1 MKLIDIHSPQDIK
14 PLTIDDLKDLAKQ
27 MRAAIINYTSTIG
40 GHVGPNLGDVEALIG
55 VHYVFD
61 APKDKIVID
70 VSHQDFVHKMLTG
83 RAQYYL
89 DKSKFTEIGEFT
101 DPNESP
107 EYDIFYAGHTS
118 PSISLAFGLA
128 KARSLKNEKF
138 NIVAFIGDGS
148 LSGGVAFEGLNNAG
162 KLNDNFIVIVNDNQM
177 AIAENHGSLYDNL
190 RELRETNGQS
200 EHNYFKSLGYDYIY
214 VAEGNDLES
223 VINALKKAKDT
234 KNPIVV
240 HLNTQKGE
248 GYAPAEAHR
257 EEFHFSAPYD
267 VADGEPLQQSNEPN
281 YITNTRDYLL
291 RKVKENPELLIIS
304 SATPEVFGF
313 MEKERKACGNQYVD
327 VAIAEQTGVST
338 MAGAARGGA
347 KVIYPVMATFLQRAY
362 DQLEQDWAMD
372 NSPAVMP
379 VMGTGIRALT
389 DLTHLGFWDI
399 PMITSIPE
407 IVYLAPTN
415 VEEYF
420 AMMDWALNQ
429 AQTGVS
435 TMAGAA
441 RGGAKVIYP
450 VMATFL
456 QRAYDQ
462 LEQDWAMDNSPA
474 VMPVMGT
481 GIRALTDLTHL
492 GFWDIPMITSIPEI
506 VYLAP
511 TNVEEYFAMMDW
523 ALNQNEHK
531 VAIRVPTYSY
541 EHSKGEVDTD
551 YSDLNKFKVVK
562 EGKDV
567 AVIAAG
573 DFFVKG
579 ESVVDALAEKGINAT
594 LINPRF
600 VSGVDTEL
608 LNSLK
613 QNHKVVVVLED
624 GSKEGG
630 FGGRIAQAVGATGM
644 KCLTYG
650 LEKKFVDRYNPE
662 ELEKAYRLTVPQ
674 IVEDTLNALK

>member
-128 KARSLKNEKF
+128 KARSLKKEDF

-257 EEFHFSAPYD
+257 EEFHFSHRMTSLT
-267 VADGEPLQQSNEPN
+267 VNLCSSQMSR
-281 YITNTRDYLL
+281 ITSPTRA
-291 RKVKENPELLIIS
+291 IIYSERLKKIRNCSSFLPQHLKS
-304 SATPEVFGF
+304 SASWKRKEKLAATSTLTLQLPNRPVF
-313 MEKERKACGNQYVD
+313 
-327 VAIAEQTGVST
+327 
-338 MAGAARGGA
+338 
-347 KVIYPVMATFLQRAY
+347 
-362 DQLEQDWAMD
+362 
-372 NSPAVMP
+372 
-379 VMGTGIRALT
+379 
-389 DLTHLGFWDI
+389 
-399 PMITSIPE
+399 
-407 IVYLAPTN
+407 
-415 VEEYF
+415 
-420 AMMDWALNQ
+420 
-429 AQTGVS
+429 
-435 TMAGAA
+435 
-441 RGGAKVIYP
+441 
-450 VMATFL
+450 
-456 QRAYDQ
+456 
-462 LEQDWAMDNSPA
+462 
-474 VMPVMGT
+474 
-481 GIRALTDLTHL
+481 
-492 GFWDIPMITSIPEI
+492 
-506 VYLAP
+506 
-511 TNVEEYFAMMDW
+511 
-523 ALNQNEHK
+523 
-531 VAIRVPTYSY
+531 
-541 EHSKGEVDTD
+541 
-551 YSDLNKFKVVK
+551 
-562 EGKDV
+562 
-567 AVIAAG
+567 
-573 DFFVKG
+573 
-579 ESVVDALAEKGINAT
+579 
-594 LINPRF
+594 
-600 VSGVDTEL
+600 
-608 LNSLK
+608 
-613 QNHKVVVVLED
+613 
-624 GSKEGG
+624 
-630 FGGRIAQAVGATGM
+630 
-644 KCLTYG
+644 
-650 LEKKFVDRYNPE
+650 
-662 ELEKAYRLTVPQ
+662 PQ
-674 IVEDTLNALK
+674 

>member
-128 KARSLKNEKF
+128 KARSLKKEDF

-267 VADGEPLQQSNEPN
+267 VADGEPLQQSNESN
-281 YITNTRDYLL
+281 YIPDTRDYLL

-338 MAGAARGGA
+338 MTGAARGGA

-420 AMMDWALNQ
+420 AMMDWALN
-429 AQTGVS
+429 
-435 TMAGAA
+435 
-441 RGGAKVIYP
+441 
-450 VMATFL
+450 
-456 QRAYDQ
+456 
-462 LEQDWAMDNSPA
+462 
-474 VMPVMGT
+474 
-481 GIRALTDLTHL
+481 
-492 GFWDIPMITSIPEI
+492 
-506 VYLAP
+506 
-511 TNVEEYFAMMDW
+511 
-523 ALNQNEHK
+523 
-531 VAIRVPTYSY
+531 
-541 EHSKGEVDTD
+541 
-551 YSDLNKFKVVK
+551 
-562 EGKDV
+562 
-567 AVIAAG
+567 
-573 DFFVKG
+573 
-579 ESVVDALAEKGINAT
+579 
-594 LINPRF
+594 
-600 VSGVDTEL
+600 
-608 LNSLK
+608 
-613 QNHKVVVVLED
+613 
-624 GSKEGG
+624 
-630 FGGRIAQAVGATGM
+630 
-644 KCLTYG
+644 
-650 LEKKFVDRYNPE
+650 
-662 ELEKAYRLTVPQ
+662 
-674 IVEDTLNALK
+674 

>member
-14 PLTIDDLKDLAKQ
+14 PLGIDDLKNLAKQ

-83 RAQYYL
+83 LAQYYL
-89 DKSKFTEIGEFT
+89 YKSMFTHIGEFT
-101 DPNESP
+101 DPKESS

-128 KARSLKNEKF
+128 KARSLKKNC

-148 LSGGVAFEGLNNAG
+148 LSGGVAFEGLNNAA

-200 EHNYFKSLGYDYIY
+200 ENNYFKALGYDYIY

-223 VINALKKAKDT
+223 VISALKKAKDT
-234 KNPIVV
+234 KKPIVA

-281 YITNTRDYLL
+281 YITDTRDYLL

-362 DQLEQDWAMD
+362 DQLEQDWGMD
-372 NSPAVMP
+372 NSPA
-379 VMGTGIRALT
+379 L
-389 DLTHLGFWDI
+389 
-399 PMITSIPE
+399 
-407 IVYLAPTN
+407 
-415 VEEYF
+415 
-420 AMMDWALNQ
+420 
-429 AQTGVS
+429 
-435 TMAGAA
+435 
-441 RGGAKVIYP
+441 
-450 VMATFL
+450 
-456 QRAYDQ
+456 
-462 LEQDWAMDNSPA
+462 
-474 VMPVMGT
+474 MPVMGT

-531 VAIRVPTYSY
+531 VA
-541 EHSKGEVDTD
+541 
-551 YSDLNKFKVVK
+551 
-562 EGKDV
+562 
-567 AVIAAG
+567 VIAAG

-579 ESVVDALAEKGINAT
+579 ERVVEALADKGINAT

-600 VSGVDTEL
+600 ISGVDTEL
-608 LNSLK
+608 LDSLK

-630 FGGRIAQAVGATGM
+630 FGGRVAQVVSPIGL

-650 LEKKFVDRYNPE
+650 LEKKFVDRYNPD

-674 IVEDTLNALK
+674 IVEDTINALNS

>member
-14 PLTIDDLKDLAKQ
+14 PLGIDDLKDLAKQ

-89 DKSKFTEIGEFT
+89 DKSMFTHIGEFT
-101 DPNESP
+101 DPKESP

-128 KARSLKNEKF
+128 KARSLKKNC

-148 LSGGVAFEGLNNAG
+148 LSGGVAFEGLNNAA

-200 EHNYFKSLGYDYIY
+200 ENNYFKALGYDYIY

-223 VINALKKAKDT
+223 VISALKKAKDT
-234 KNPIVV
+234 KKPIVV

-281 YITNTRDYLL
+281 YITDTRDYLL

-372 NSPAVMP
+372 NSPA
-379 VMGTGIRALT
+379 L
-389 DLTHLGFWDI
+389 
-399 PMITSIPE
+399 
-407 IVYLAPTN
+407 
-415 VEEYF
+415 
-420 AMMDWALNQ
+420 
-429 AQTGVS
+429 
-435 TMAGAA
+435 
-441 RGGAKVIYP
+441 
-450 VMATFL
+450 
-456 QRAYDQ
+456 
-462 LEQDWAMDNSPA
+462 
-474 VMPVMGT
+474 MPVMGT

-531 VAIRVPTYSY
+531 VAVRVPTYSY
-541 EHSKGEVDTD
+541 EHAKDDVDKD
-551 YSDLNKFKVVK
+551 YSGLNKFKVVK
-562 EGKDV
+562 EG
-567 AVIAAG
+567 
-573 DFFVKG
+573 
-579 ESVVDALAEKGINAT
+579 
-594 LINPRF
+594 
-600 VSGVDTEL
+600 
-608 LNSLK
+608 
-613 QNHKVVVVLED
+613 
-624 GSKEGG
+624 
-630 FGGRIAQAVGATGM
+630 
-644 KCLTYG
+644 
-650 LEKKFVDRYNPE
+650 
-662 ELEKAYRLTVPQ
+662 
-674 IVEDTLNALK
+674 

>member
-1 MKLIDIHSPQDIK
+1 MKLIDIHSPQNIK
-14 PLTIDDLKDLAKQ
+14 PLGIDDLKDLAKQ

-89 DKSKFTEIGEFT
+89 DKSMFTHIGEFT
-101 DPNESP
+101 DPKESP

-128 KARSLKNEKF
+128 KARSLKKKNC

-148 LSGGVAFEGLNNAG
+148 LSGGVAFEGLNNAA

-200 EHNYFKSLGYDYIY
+200 ENNYFKALGYDYIY

-223 VINALKKAKDT
+223 VISALKKAKDT
-234 KNPIVV
+234 KKPIVV

-281 YITNTRDYLL
+281 YITDTRDYLL

-372 NSPAVMP
+372 NSPA
-379 VMGTGIRALT
+379 L
-389 DLTHLGFWDI
+389 
-399 PMITSIPE
+399 
-407 IVYLAPTN
+407 
-415 VEEYF
+415 
-420 AMMDWALNQ
+420 
-429 AQTGVS
+429 
-435 TMAGAA
+435 
-441 RGGAKVIYP
+441 
-450 VMATFL
+450 
-456 QRAYDQ
+456 
-462 LEQDWAMDNSPA
+462 
-474 VMPVMGT
+474 MPVMGT

-531 VAIRVPTYSY
+531 VAVRVPTYSY
-541 EHSKGEVDTD
+541 EHAKDDVDKD
-551 YSDLNKFKVVK
+551 YSGLNKFKVVK
-562 EGKDV
+562 EGQDV

-579 ESVVDALAEKGINAT
+579 ERVVEALADKGINAT

-600 VSGVDTEL
+600 ISGVDTEL
-608 LNSLK
+608 LDSLK

-630 FGGRIAQAVGATGM
+630 FGGRVAQVVSPIGL

-650 LEKKFVDRYNPE
+650 LEKKFVDRYNPD

-674 IVEDTLNALK
+674 IVEDTLNALNS

>member
-14 PLTIDDLKDLAKQ
+14 PLGIDDLKDLAKQ

-89 DKSKFTEIGEFT
+89 DKSMFTHIGEFT
-101 DPNESP
+101 DPKESP

-128 KARSLKNEKF
+128 KARSLKKNC

-148 LSGGVAFEGLNNAG
+148 LSGGVAFEGLNNAA
-162 KLNDNFIVIVNDNQM
+162 KLNDNFIVIVNGNQM

-200 EHNYFKSLGYDYIY
+200 ENNYFKALGYDYIY

-223 VINALKKAKDT
+223 VISALKKAKDT
-234 KNPIVV
+234 KKPIVA

-281 YITNTRDYLL
+281 YITDTRDYLL

-362 DQLEQDWAMD
+362 DQLEQDWGMD
-372 NSPAVMP
+372 NSPA
-379 VMGTGIRALT
+379 L
-389 DLTHLGFWDI
+389 
-399 PMITSIPE
+399 
-407 IVYLAPTN
+407 
-415 VEEYF
+415 
-420 AMMDWALNQ
+420 
-429 AQTGVS
+429 
-435 TMAGAA
+435 
-441 RGGAKVIYP
+441 
-450 VMATFL
+450 
-456 QRAYDQ
+456 
-462 LEQDWAMDNSPA
+462 
-474 VMPVMGT
+474 MPVMGT

-531 VAIRVPTYSY
+531 VA
-541 EHSKGEVDTD
+541 
-551 YSDLNKFKVVK
+551 
-562 EGKDV
+562 
-567 AVIAAG
+567 VIAAG

-579 ESVVDALAEKGINAT
+579 ERVVEALADKGINAT

-600 VSGVDTEL
+600 ISGVDTEL
-608 LNSLK
+608 LDSLK

-630 FGGRIAQAVGATGM
+630 FGGRVAQVVSPIGL

-650 LEKKFVDRYNPE
+650 LEKKFVDRYNPD

-674 IVEDTLNALK
+674 IVEDTINALNS

>member
-14 PLTIDDLKDLAKQ
+14 PLGIDDLKDLAKP

-89 DKSKFTEIGEFT
+89 DKSMFTHIGEFT
-101 DPNESP
+101 DPKESP

-128 KARSLKNEKF
+128 KARSLKKENC

-148 LSGGVAFEGLNNAG
+148 LSGGVAFEGLNNAA

-200 EHNYFKSLGYDYIY
+200 ENNYFKALGYDYIY

-223 VINALKKAKDT
+223 VISALKKAKDT
-234 KNPIVV
+234 KKPIVV

-281 YITNTRDYLL
+281 YITDTRDYLL

-338 MAGAARGGA
+338 MAGAARGSA

-372 NSPAVMP
+372 NSPA
-379 VMGTGIRALT
+379 L
-389 DLTHLGFWDI
+389 
-399 PMITSIPE
+399 
-407 IVYLAPTN
+407 
-415 VEEYF
+415 
-420 AMMDWALNQ
+420 
-429 AQTGVS
+429 
-435 TMAGAA
+435 
-441 RGGAKVIYP
+441 
-450 VMATFL
+450 
-456 QRAYDQ
+456 
-462 LEQDWAMDNSPA
+462 
-474 VMPVMGT
+474 MPVMGT

-531 VAIRVPTYSY
+531 VAVRVPTYSY
-541 EHSKGEVDTD
+541 EHAKDDVDKD
-551 YSDLNKFKVVK
+551 YSGLNKFKVVK
-562 EGKDV
+562 GGQDV

-579 ESVVDALAEKGINAT
+579 ERVVEALADKGINAT

-600 VSGVDTEL
+600 ISGVDTEL
-608 LNSLK
+608 LDSLK

-630 FGGRIAQAVGATGM
+630 FGGRVAQVVSPIGL

-650 LEKKFVDRYNPE
+650 LEKIFVDRYNPD

-674 IVEDTLNALK
+674 IVEDTLNALNS

>member
-1 MKLIDIHSPQDIK
+1 M
-14 PLTIDDLKDLAKQ
+14 
-27 MRAAIINYTSTIG
+27 
-40 GHVGPNLGDVEALIG
+40 
-55 VHYVFD
+55 
-61 APKDKIVID
+61 
-70 VSHQDFVHKMLTG
+70 
-83 RAQYYL
+83 
-89 DKSKFTEIGEFT
+89 
-101 DPNESP
+101 
-107 EYDIFYAGHTS
+107 
-118 PSISLAFGLA
+118 
-128 KARSLKNEKF
+128 
-138 NIVAFIGDGS
+138 
-148 LSGGVAFEGLNNAG
+148 SGGVAFEGLNNAA

-200 EHNYFKSLGYDYIY
+200 ENNYFKALGYDYIY

-223 VINALKKAKDT
+223 VISALKKAKDT
-234 KNPIVV
+234 KKPIVA

-281 YITNTRDYLL
+281 YITDTRDYLL

-304 SATPEVFGF
+304 SATPEVFSF

-327 VAIAEQTGVST
+327 VAIAEQTDVST

-362 DQLEQDWAMD
+362 DQLEQDWGMD
-372 NSPAVMP
+372 NSPA
-379 VMGTGIRALT
+379 L
-389 DLTHLGFWDI
+389 
-399 PMITSIPE
+399 
-407 IVYLAPTN
+407 
-415 VEEYF
+415 
-420 AMMDWALNQ
+420 
-429 AQTGVS
+429 
-435 TMAGAA
+435 
-441 RGGAKVIYP
+441 
-450 VMATFL
+450 
-456 QRAYDQ
+456 
-462 LEQDWAMDNSPA
+462 
-474 VMPVMGT
+474 MPVMGT

-531 VAIRVPTYSY
+531 VA
-541 EHSKGEVDTD
+541 
-551 YSDLNKFKVVK
+551 
-562 EGKDV
+562 
-567 AVIAAG
+567 VIAAG

-579 ESVVDALAEKGINAT
+579 ERVVEALADKGINAT

-600 VSGVDTEL
+600 ISGVDTEL
-608 LNSLK
+608 LDSLK

-630 FGGRIAQAVGATGM
+630 FGGRVAQVVSPIGL

-650 LEKKFVDRYNPE
+650 LEKKFVDRYNPD

-674 IVEDTLNALK
+674 IVEDTINALNS